1 MITMIFYRMYFFNK
15 KKLNWITKKWK
26 KKFVLLFIFYNY
38 SHKNNNI
45 GQHLKYKK
53 ITYEEMEDQIEFFN
67 FDLLKTNT

>member
-1 MITMIFYRMYFFNK
+1 M
-15 KKLNWITKKWK
+15 
-26 KKFVLLFIFYNY
+26 LLFIFYNY

>member
-1 MITMIFYRMYFFNK
+1 MYFFNK
-15 KKLNWITKKWK
+15 KIIELNNKKNEK